1 MYESSNFSISLPTLV
16 FQFSFSLIIA
26 IVADMKWNL
35 IVLLIG
41 TSLMTNEL
49 EHLFICLF
57 AIL

>member
-1 MYESSNFSISLPTLV
+1 MYESSNFSTSLPTLV

-41 TSLMTNEL
+41 ISLMTNEL
-49 EHLFICLF
+49 EHLFIYLF